1 MAKAQRPAVGRKP
14 CESCGRAECEELIRC
29 RAASWEGWRLVC
41 GACWRK
47 ASGGVP
53 DGDAAHP
60 EYQYGGLWRFRKTD
74 LTEPP
79 ERLLSACQLADVD
92 AT

>member
-1 MAKAQRPAVGRKP
+1 MAFLY
-14 CESCGRAECEELIRC
+14 GRAGRLTAKNGIFR
-29 RAASWEGWRLVC
+29 RGQWAGWRLVC
-41 GACWRK
+41 GACWRE